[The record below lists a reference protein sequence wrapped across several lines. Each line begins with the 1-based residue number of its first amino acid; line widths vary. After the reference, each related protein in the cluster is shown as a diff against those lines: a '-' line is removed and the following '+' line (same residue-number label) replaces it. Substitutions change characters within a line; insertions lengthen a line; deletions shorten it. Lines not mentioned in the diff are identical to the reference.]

1 MASGLQHV
9 DTEINTQYIKR
20 NTSKDMKKEKET
32 KENKIKEKTKGLG
45 KKVLGSYREIL
56 PTLFPF
62 KKGDQV
68 PRE

>member
-1 MASGLQHV
+1 
-9 DTEINTQYIKR
+9 
-20 NTSKDMKKEKET
+20 MKKERET
-32 KENKIKEKTKGLG
+32 KENKIKEKKKGLG